1 MQHLTSK
8 EWYLW
13 KKHSNKSYPWDRYIN
28 TDFLKSERKRIN
40 DVAGWMQIFKRVP
53 YRASLD
59 EVRYYVV
66 PIKIKASWLTY
77 FTEGEYICKGL
88 SALRNCPIHPV
99 IAFFPSSKKPTDYS
113 LVRINSSKK
122 SILLS
127 SHTKSTTGEY
137 AIIVEDWDELDGS
150 EIYVDVPFERWIISK
165 MLMETTNLN
174 SV

>member
-53 YRASLD
+53 NYAALD

-66 PIKIKASWLTY
+66 PIKIKASW
-77 FTEGEYICKGL
+77 
-88 SALRNCPIHPV
+88 
-99 IAFFPSSKKPTDYS
+99 
-113 LVRINSSKK
+113 
-122 SILLS
+122 
-127 SHTKSTTGEY
+127 
-137 AIIVEDWDELDGS
+137 
-150 EIYVDVPFERWIISK
+150 
-165 MLMETTNLN
+165 
-174 SV
+174 